1 MQIDINLSPGQ
12 WHEWSTSRVSRSKVK
27 ITGGWSYLWKPG
39 SVTIFKLSLAWK
51 WSAILNRNAEI
62 YFELFAETHCTN
74 KLTKNCRGDIFLWD
88 ILYTWA
94 MPRAVK
100 NMIPDRVSMPV
111 AYRELSCDDLTQSRH
126 HWRHFLTQL
135 FCRKRKQIRLVTFSV
150 RKYV

>member
-51 WSAILNRNAEI
+51 WSAILNRNAEV

-74 KLTKNCRGDIFLWD
+74 KLTKNCRGIFFMGYPVYLSD
-88 ILYTWA
+88 A
-94 MPRAVK
+94 PSSKKHDPR
-100 NMIPDRVSMPV
+100 PSV